1 MAEEYEGTYY
11 GNRKNKGGNHLFAP
25 YKEEDFM
32 TAGIRGKGGGWAYG
46 QEPKFDSGAY
56 ARANAAAAATGSWMR
71 NIPTDTN
78 ARRKAAEP
86 MKKLAEAGLS
96 FEEINGISK
105 RIGRDVIDS
114 DNDVDKVLAEYNRMH
129 NIGQDKD
136 KDKDKGDDGPTYSP
150 PPEDSEELKQKRKD
164 VAEWETHFGAK
175 DSPYGR
181 TAASL
186 DDAQAKTSSGGSSST
201 SVYGRKSPAS
211 AANASKFLDK
221 YKKDF
226 FQDKAALMPEI

>member
-11 GNRKNKGGNHLFAP
+11 GNRKNTGGNHLFAP
-25 YKEEDFM
+25 YKEED
-32 TAGIRGKGGGWAYG
+32 IC
-46 QEPKFDSGAY
+46 
-56 ARANAAAAATGSWMR
+56 RAPA
-71 NIPTDTN
+71 
-78 ARRKAAEP
+78 

-105 RIGRDVIDS
+105 RIGQDVIDS
-114 DNDVDKVLAEYNRMH
+114 DNDVKKVMAEYNRMH
-129 NIGQDKD
+129 NIGQD

-150 PPEDSEELKQKRKD
+150 PPEESDELKQKRKD
-164 VAEWETHFGAK
+164 VAEWEKDFGAG

-186 DDAQAKTSSGGSSST
+186 DDAQAKTASGGS
-201 SVYGRKSPAS
+201 SVYGRKNRAS